1 MRSFRWTVT
10 DTNLSPD
17 GKFMIYTSMSHL
29 VHLANVTGEY
39 DYQEPLN
46 IAAPTGRHSGG
57 NFGVLSACFLGSD
70 AHTIVAGTNAHS
82 LHVYDVERKQLLTH
96 VPDAHSNDINSVCF
110 ADPTSQVSS
119 APSACA
125 AAATAACKG
134 SDCAAKQ
141 CECSSCAS
149 ADFFFFFFFFC
160 MQKSTRCA
168 SHAATG

>member
-1 MRSFRWTVT
+1 MQQQQKALKSTCTAALTRCCAVLFGARRWTVT

-96 VPDAHSNDINSVCF
+96 VPDAHANDINSVCF

-119 APSACA
+119 AVILL
-125 AAATAACKG
+125 
-134 SDCAAKQ
+134 
-141 CECSSCAS
+141 
-149 ADFFFFFFFFC
+149 
-160 MQKSTRCA
+160 
-168 SHAATG
+168 